1 MSDILCQFEYDK
13 WVRKL
18 ADEVSVS
25 ECASEDID
33 DADECGRIPFDGDS
47 SIDFVVPEA
56 GAGDVES
63 AVSFL
68 HDDTVGDEFE
78 VFIDSCDG
86 FEDLYLVVCTSS
98 HIWLVQICASF
109 TL

>member
-1 MSDILCQFEYDK
+1 
-13 WVRKL
+13 
-18 ADEVSVS
+18 
-25 ECASEDID
+25 
-33 DADECGRIPFDGDS
+33 
-47 SIDFVVPEA
+47 
-56 GAGDVES
+56 
-63 AVSFL
+63 L